1 MQTAAPAG
9 APLVLVVDDHE
20 DNRDVAVQALGL
32 AGFRVDTA
40 ADGAE
45 CLHKAARL
53 RPVVIVMDLEMP
65 HMDGW
70 EATAALKASPEL
82 REICVIV
89 VSAHAMAAD
98 RARAVE
104 AGCDA
109 FLVKPVNPVI
119 LVAAV
124 KAAVSK
130 AIGGPD
136 EPGAGQPEA

>member
-9 APLVLVVDDHE
+9 APLVLVVDDHA

-32 AGFRVDTA
+32 AGFRVEAA

-45 CLHKAARL
+45 CLRKAARL

-82 REICVIV
+82 RDICVIV
-89 VSAHAMAAD
+89 VSAHAMATD
-98 RARAVE
+98 RARAME

-109 FLVKPVNPVI
+109 FLVKPVDPAV

-124 KAAVSK
+124 TAAVAK
-130 AIGGPD
+130 ATRKPG
-136 EPGAGQPEA
+136 EPGAAAPVA